1 MKNTF
6 LTFTV
11 LLVCFFAY
19 SQNAKVT
26 TDSNS
31 KFVNKVLPAK
41 TSYLNL
47 IDDINCKIKGKLN
60 SGKSTYLKLVTDRD
74 NPFMSGIKIPV
85 VNGTF
90 EYDLHAPFAEKY
102 TLILGEELEKGAFRP
117 ISFFVENGEVD
128 FKLYETKDFDKN
140 SIVGGLLTDK
150 MLAFKKEKDKVFKP
164 IEKIFSEEIDS
175 LWDSGNYFSE
185 EYNRITEKIKAKG
198 NDKDEELNK
207 WYKSR
212 DELMEKGKAYTSRA
226 LFLNNKMDSIQKLMY
241 DWEAKYI
248 AKNINIVSYS
258 ILLEEIRW
266 YKQNKKNIDINHINQ
281 LVSVYAK
288 KYPLHPYTKQ
298 IADIFEGIKTAKVGG
313 MFVDF
318 SAPNIDGKMI
328 VASDIVAGKVALLD
342 MWASWCGPCR
352 VTSKSYIPMYEKYKD
367 KGFVILGVA
376 NEYKNTNAFKKA
388 MEKDK
393 YPWLNLIELENA
405 NRIWDKYN
413 ISNSGG
419 STFLVNSKGVVVAV
433 NPSAQEL
440 DKLLEGLLN

>member
-1 MKNTF
+1 MKKSY
-6 LTFTV
+6 LLV
-11 LLVCFFAY
+11 LLFVTSIGI
-19 SQNAKVT
+19 SQTTKVNL
-26 TDSNS
+26 DSNS
-31 KFVNKVLPAK
+31 KTVVYDSAFKSSK
-41 TSYLNL
+41 LNTTE
-47 IDDINCKIKGKLN
+47 DVNCKLRGKLN
-60 SGKSTYLKLVTDRD
+60 AGKSTYLKLVTDRD
-74 NPFMSGIKIPV
+74 NPFMSGIKIPI
-85 VNGTF
+85 VNGYF
-90 EYDLHAPFAEKY
+90 EYDLHTPFAEKY
-102 TLILGEELEKGAFRP
+102 TLILGEELENGAFRS
-117 ISFFVENGEVD
+117 ISFFAENAVLD
-128 FKLYETKDFDKN
+128 FNLYTGDAFDNNTISRGK
-140 SIVGGLLTDK
+140 LTDK
-150 MLAFKKEKDKVFKP
+150 MIAYEVEKKKIFEPKQKD
-164 IEKIFSEEIDS
+164 FSEEIDS
-175 LWDSGNYFSE
+175 LWNSGSYFSE
-185 EYNRITEKIKAKG
+185 VYNRVMEKIKAKG
-198 NDKDEELNK
+198 GAKDEELNK
-207 WYKSR
+207 LYKER
-212 DELMEKGKAYTSRA
+212 DELMENGKAYTFRA
-226 LFLNNKMDSIQKLMY
+226 LFLNNKMDSIHKLMY
-241 DWEAKYI
+241 DWEEKYI

-266 YKQNKKNIDINHINQ
+266 YRQNKKNIDINHINE
-281 LVSVYAK
+281 LVSVYAE

-313 MFVDF
+313 MFIDF

-419 STFLVNSKGVVVAV
+419 STFLVNSKGVIVAV